1 MEIIRMIIQAIAL
14 IAVARVLAS
23 RFYDLLAA
31 DTFGY
36 GEDIRK
42 KSSRVLE
49 HTVRELQHA
58 SEFPRPAY
66 ERSVPETGTVAF
78 SAYHGSGANIRTFVF
93 DESGYFIC
101 DGDNKEIRR
110 TVPNG
115 FIEAIRWKRFFR
127 EYLKTV

>member
-1 MEIIRMIIQAIAL
+1 MEFVRVLIQIVAL
-14 IAVARVLAS
+14 AVVFRVLAS
-23 RFYDLLAA
+23 RFYDLLTE

-49 HTVRELQHA
+49 YTVRELHHA
-58 SEFPRPAY
+58 SEFPRPVY
-66 ERSVPETGTVAF
+66 ERSIPETGSVAF
-78 SAYHGSGANIRTFVF
+78 SAYHGTGANIRTFIF
-93 DESGYFIC
+93 DKSGYFIC
-101 DGDNKEIRR
+101 DGDKKEIRR

-115 FIEAIRWKRFFR
+115 FIEAIRWRRFFR